1 MDSFSLNTLNKYINN
16 YKHDII
22 LKLATEKLTDKNIS
36 SQANLVNMVLDYSPK
51 TKSTFQF
58 TEKIDISKLREKHQ
72 IIKKLNKS
80 NVSENN
86 IENKNEE
93 NPDKK
98 NNQKEE
104 NKNSISE
111 KSSGSANENN
121 INNINNINRT
131 QTENIIKINNF
142 ENIRLKQRNQIR
154 VYVLS
159 KSNYF
164 EIDYSPKETI
174 SSLKKKIYTKISNS
188 VNIGLKHST
197 SDAYE
202 IRPTKGMNIIYWK
215 PKNKQDKEKE
225 ISSEELKEKCFPD
238 MNTPSFDG
246 KALIKDLDIDS
257 VCFIEKE
264 EYKQKNDE
272 PNIDKDSLIDD
283 NKKIYG
289 EYITDT
295 GENQINCKVF
305 IKIGDYTVAKVVK
318 LDSNSTLRDV
328 FEKIS
333 NSDNIKEKN
342 SEFYYFVEHSEEN
355 DNENMDEA
363 IYPDLEI
370 KYLYP
375 YMLDLYKKKFA
386 DVPNVSRKNN
396 FGLDFDEKK
405 NEIIEKKQDYVL
417 NDATAGVYQEFS
429 VIKINSHNK
438 RQERILG
445 IDLYNLKNE
454 VPKNLVGIFSRKKAK
469 IQERKT
475 KDIQEIKDTGGKT
488 FEIIISSGE
497 QGEKTLRY
505 EAPDEN
511 VKNEI
516 IAKLNYIMKMNNI

>member
-121 INNINNINRT
+121 INNISNINRT

-225 ISSEELKEKCFPD
+225 ISSEELKEKCSPD

-318 LDSNSTLRDV
+318 LDSNSR
-328 FEKIS
+328 
-333 NSDNIKEKN
+333 
-342 SEFYYFVEHSEEN
+342 
-355 DNENMDEA
+355 
-363 IYPDLEI
+363 
-370 KYLYP
+370 
-375 YMLDLYKKKFA
+375 
-386 DVPNVSRKNN
+386 
-396 FGLDFDEKK
+396 
-405 NEIIEKKQDYVL
+405 
-417 NDATAGVYQEFS
+417 
-429 VIKINSHNK
+429 
-438 RQERILG
+438 
-445 IDLYNLKNE
+445 
-454 VPKNLVGIFSRKKAK
+454 
-469 IQERKT
+469 
-475 KDIQEIKDTGGKT
+475 
-488 FEIIISSGE
+488 
-497 QGEKTLRY
+497 
-505 EAPDEN
+505 
-511 VKNEI
+511 
-516 IAKLNYIMKMNNI
+516 